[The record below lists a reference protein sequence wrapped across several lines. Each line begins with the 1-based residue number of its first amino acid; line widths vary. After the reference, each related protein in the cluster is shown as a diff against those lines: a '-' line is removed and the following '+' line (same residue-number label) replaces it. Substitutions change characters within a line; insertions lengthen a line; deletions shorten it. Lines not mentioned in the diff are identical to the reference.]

1 MTQKKQ
7 WRDLTAR
14 QKTLTAVSALV
25 QVSLL
30 ATALWDLRR
39 RSQDELHGSKKM
51 WMGLVFIN
59 FIGPIAYFLVGRRP
73 TAGTGDRAAA

>member
-1 MTQKKQ
+1 MKQKKQ

-14 QKTLTAVSALV
+14 QKTLTAVSTLV
-25 QVSLL
+25 QISLL

-39 RSQDELHGSKKM
+39 RSQDELNGSKKM

-59 FIGPIAYFLVGRRP
+59 FIGPMAYFLVGRKRS
-73 TAGTGDRAAA
+73 A

>member
-1 MTQKKQ
+1 MKQKKQ

-14 QKTLTAVSALV
+14 QKTLTAVSTLV
-25 QVSLL
+25 QISLL

-39 RSQDELHGSKKM
+39 RSQDELNGSKKM

-59 FIGPIAYFLVGRRP
+59 FIGPMAYFLVGRKRP
-73 TAGTGDRAAA
+73 A